1 MRSVLLEGGARLAA
15 SFVAADLVDEV
26 VAHIAPALLGAGS
39 PVLADAG
46 ITTMPEALRLTTTDV
61 ARLGDD
67 VAVTATVRRER

>member
-1 MRSVLLEGGARLAA
+1 MYKRQ
-15 SFVAADLVDEV
+15 
-26 VAHIAPALLGAGS
+26 ALLGAGS